1 MYNKDEE
8 KSSLTTER
16 RAKMRYQ
23 IVGKNVDVTKSME
36 DAIYKKLKRIERYF
50 KDDENIKCV
59 VTVSTA
65 HLDQTIEI
73 AISTSNLDLRA
84 KYTTNDF
91 YEALDFCIDRLEGQ
105 MRKVKTKLD
114 RSKKNSL
121 GSNIQLDMLNEYD
134 EESFNPNVVRR
145 KKLSLTPMDEE
156 EALTR
161 MDALGHSFFIYLDS
175 SSGLTNVIYER
186 EDGGYGVI
194 EIDE

>member
-1 MYNKDEE
+1 
-8 KSSLTTER
+8 
-16 RAKMRYQ
+16 
-23 IVGKNVDVTKSME
+23 
-36 DAIYKKLKRIERYF
+36 
-50 KDDENIKCV
+50 
-59 VTVSTA
+59 
-65 HLDQTIEI
+65 
-73 AISTSNLDLRA
+73 
-84 KYTTNDF
+84 
-91 YEALDFCIDRLEGQ
+91 
-105 MRKVKTKLD
+105 
-114 RSKKNSL
+114 
-121 GSNIQLDMLNEYD
+121 MLNEYD